1 MLGGGIRGWRRS
13 ELRLSG
19 GSKLSGFNL
28 LERGNLQ
35 VGLAVVTQLPSH
47 IPQRMASRA
56 ENLLHQTNLRAVV
69 LLRERGN
76 APAGVFVYS

>member
-1 MLGGGIRGWRRS
+1 VVSARWGEV

-19 GSKLSGFNL
+19 GSKLSGSTL

-35 VGLAVVTQLPSH
+35 QVRGLAVVTQLPSH

-56 ENLLHQTNLRAVV
+56 ENLLHQTNLRAVCYAGAGMHQ
-69 LLRERGN
+69 ER
-76 APAGVFVYS
+76 VCFS